1 MDEESFK
8 LFVQELE
15 RDPSK
20 AKLPLEIYRRTLEL
34 QRIGNQAVRA
44 AQEENRRLGIPNAYS
59 RNGRLYFELPNGEI
73 TETDPFESDPAA
85 E

>member
-1 MDEESFK
+1 MDSNRK
-8 LFVQELE
+8 LSPTP
-15 RDPSK
+15 RK
-20 AKLPLEIYRRTLEL
+20 AIEI
-34 QRIGNQAVRA
+34 QRIGNQAVRV

-73 TETDPFESDPAA
+73 TEEDPFEKDTTS

>member
-1 MDEESFK
+1 MNDRK
-8 LFVQELE
+8 L
-15 RDPSK
+15 DP
-20 AKLPLEIYRRTLEL
+20 EIYRRNFEL

-73 TETDPFESDPAA
+73 TEKDPFESDPIA
-85 E
+85 